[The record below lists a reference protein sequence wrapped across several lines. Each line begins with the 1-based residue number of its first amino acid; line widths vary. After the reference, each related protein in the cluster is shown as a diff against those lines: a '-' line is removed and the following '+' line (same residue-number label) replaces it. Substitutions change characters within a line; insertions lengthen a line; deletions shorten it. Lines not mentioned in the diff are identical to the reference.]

1 MLGLLPILNVFI
13 KICFQKLLSVVM
25 LWSFSHCLT
34 GLEYKES
41 EDIIKV
47 YSLVSNCLEVL
58 ILISFSLRARSLF

>member
-1 MLGLLPILNVFI
+1 MLVLLPKLSVFI
-13 KICFQKLLSVVM
+13 KICFQKLLSVM